1 MRNRVIEWAQA
12 ILMVLAVLALIH
24 FASLGF
30 PL

>member
-1 MRNRVIEWAQA
+1 MNRLINWLQV
-12 ILMVLAVLALIH
+12 LLAVLVVYLIYH

>member
-1 MRNRVIEWAQA
+1 MNRLVDWLQV
-12 ILMVLAVLALIH
+12 VLVFIIAYLVYH

>member
-1 MRNRVIEWAQA
+1 MNRLINWLQ
-12 ILMVLAVLALIH
+12 ILLAVFVVYLVYH